1 MRFTSKI
8 IPLIIGGAVGSTV
21 AGNLIFSAV
30 DSSTAIAS
38 VQLAQALTPEEV
50 NLRAKQIVVR
60 IDGASIGSGSIVD
73 YENDVYTVLT
83 NWHVMKQSGAYVI
96 RTIDGRQHQVIPDSI
111 KRLAGLDLAVFQFS
125 SQQNYQVAELGN
137 SSNLSEGQTIY
148 FAGYPGELRR
158 EDNRNYR
165 FFNANVVGILSQSTE
180 NGYSL
185 VYSGEAFP
193 GMSGS
198 PIFNREGLMIGIH
211 GEANI
216 HALSGATSN
225 YGIPVLSYR
234 EAMQR
239 GLARQSVAEVPS
251 VEGTVEGG
259 GSPHER
265 LHQEAIAKLNAP
277 PAATQPQPKPPAT
290 PQQSTEAATTEAKP
304 STTPGQA
311 TEVNPQPEVADNNN
325 QNSAPQKEAT
335 ITPENID
342 SVPTFSSTPQTPV
355 EQSIPEIVITS
366 EIVLDQEQS
375 QPESSE
381 AESPDPTPTAEESEA
396 SATANTEQSP
406 PEAAVTPQAT
416 EPKKVDAPAPRR
428 ISLVSPKTGIDYT
441 KLRNLLRDGKWSEAD
456 IHTYQLIEQVVKL
469 AKQQNKNF
477 FIELKTIAD
486 FACYDIRT
494 ANYLWQKYSDDK
506 FGFSP
511 QQKVWQSVN
520 QEGDFSTQTWRSFAT
535 KVGWKEGAV
544 DSGSG
549 YLLYEEL
556 NFEPNQAPSGH
567 LPWWFALPDEEQN
580 VLKSLFTRCN
590 FNPTAAELEAEAR
603 QSSPNPAQN
612 EPKKQPDSNKAPQS
626 VNN

>member
-259 GSPHER
+259 GSPHE
-265 LHQEAIAKLNAP
+265 
-277 PAATQPQPKPPAT
+277 
-290 PQQSTEAATTEAKP
+290 
-304 STTPGQA
+304 
-311 TEVNPQPEVADNNN
+311 
-325 QNSAPQKEAT
+325 
-335 ITPENID
+335 
-342 SVPTFSSTPQTPV
+342 
-355 EQSIPEIVITS
+355 
-366 EIVLDQEQS
+366 
-375 QPESSE
+375 
-381 AESPDPTPTAEESEA
+381 
-396 SATANTEQSP
+396 
-406 PEAAVTPQAT
+406 
-416 EPKKVDAPAPRR
+416 
-428 ISLVSPKTGIDYT
+428 
-441 KLRNLLRDGKWSEAD
+441 
-456 IHTYQLIEQVVKL
+456 
-469 AKQQNKNF
+469 
-477 FIELKTIAD
+477 
-486 FACYDIRT
+486 
-494 ANYLWQKYSDDK
+494 
-506 FGFSP
+506 
-511 QQKVWQSVN
+511 
-520 QEGDFSTQTWRSFAT
+520 
-535 KVGWKEGAV
+535 
-544 DSGSG
+544 
-549 YLLYEEL
+549 
-556 NFEPNQAPSGH
+556 
-567 LPWWFALPDEEQN
+567 
-580 VLKSLFTRCN
+580 
-590 FNPTAAELEAEAR
+590 
-603 QSSPNPAQN
+603 
-612 EPKKQPDSNKAPQS
+612 
-626 VNN
+626 